1 MIVLSKSQVLLVHKM
16 MIEKTGGLDG
26 VRDESLLDSALNV
39 PFQTFDGK
47 DIYPA
52 LLPKAAALC
61 RSLVSNHPF
70 ADGNKRTGVHTML
83 IFLEINGVE
92 LNYMQN
98 DLVELGLGVASGK
111 MAYNDILIWLTEHNK

>member
-52 LLPKAAALC
+52 LLPKAAVLC

-111 MAYNDILIWLTEHNK
+111 MAYDDILIWLTEHNK

>member
-1 MIVLSKSQVLLVHKM
+1 MIVLTKSQVLLVHKM

-111 MAYNDILIWLTEHNK
+111 MAYDDILIWLIEHNK

>member
-111 MAYNDILIWLTEHNK
+111 MAYDDILIWLIEHNK

>member
-1 MIVLSKSQVLLVHKM
+1 MIILTKPQVLRVHKM

-61 RSLVSNHPF
+61 RSLISNHPF
-70 ADGNKRTGVHTML
+70 ADGNKRTGIHIML
-83 IFLEINGVE
+83 IFLELNGVE
-92 LNYMQN
+92 LSYTQN
-98 DLVELGLGVASGK
+98 ELVEFGLGVASGK
-111 MAYNDILIWLTEHNK
+111 ITYDDILMWLTEHNK

>member
-111 MAYNDILIWLTEHNK
+111 MAYDDILIWLTEHNI

>member
-111 MAYNDILIWLTEHNK
+111 MAYDDILIWLTEHNK

>member
-1 MIVLSKSQVLLVHKM
+1 MIILTKHQVLLVHKM
-16 MIEKTGGLDG
+16 MIERTGGLDG
-26 VRDESLLDSALNV
+26 VRDESLLDSALNA

-92 LNYMQN
+92 PNYTQN
-98 DLVELGLGVASGK
+98 DLIELGIGVASGK
-111 MAYNDILIWLTEHNK
+111 MVYEDILTWLNEHNK